1 MGYNPNNCDPISNS
15 ESLKGNESSLFCGK
29 SFAIGLPGNDWSKS
43 GDGLKIIA
51 VDSRRSGPRVSLGQS
66 RTIQL
71 LKLWHVIAGIGAD
84 DRRRLSKTALRY
96 LIAKRAIDIAFA
108 LIALVFTG
116 PLLLLC
122 AGVVKLVSP
131 GPAFIRVE
139 RFGRN
144 EKPIRMFKLRTMHVD
159 AEDLLKVHL
168 RNNPNLVDEWRQS
181 FKLREDPRLIPW
193 VGSFLRKSSID
204 ELPQLINVLRGDMSL
219 VGPRPLP
226 AYHLAAFEPEFRA
239 LRASV
244 APGLTGLWQVECRNT
259 GGLRELVFW
268 DSKYVT
274 QQSIRVDVTILC
286 KTISAVISGDG
297 AY

>member
-1 MGYNPNNCDPISNS
+1 MPGRDWG
-15 ESLKGNESSLFCGK
+15 KGR
-29 SFAIGLPGNDWSKS
+29 
-43 GDGLKIIA
+43 DGLNIIA
-51 VDSRRSGPRVSLGQS
+51 VDGGGSGLALGQS
-66 RTIQL
+66 RAFLAI
-71 LKLWHVIAGIGAD
+71 KFWKAIAGIAAD
-84 DRRRLSKTALRY
+84 DRRRLSRSALRY
-96 LIAKRAIDIAFA
+96 LLAKRAIDIGFA

-122 AGVVKLVSP
+122 AALVKLVSP
-131 GPAFIRVE
+131 GPAFIKVE

-144 EKPIRMFKLRTMHVD
+144 ERPIRMFKLRTMHVD
-159 AEDLLKVHL
+159 AENLLKLHL
-168 RNNPNLVDEWRQS
+168 RNNPTLVDEWTQS

-193 VGSFLRKSSID
+193 IGSFLRKSSID

-226 AYHLAAFEPEFRA
+226 AYHLAAFDPEFRA

-259 GGLRELVFW
+259 GGLRELIFW
-268 DSKYVT
+268 DSKYVAQRST
-274 QQSIRVDVTILC
+274 RADVAIIC
-286 KTISAVISGDG
+286 KTISAVVSGDG